1 MKVLIIE
8 DEKLAARQLLNVL
21 DEIGNFEVIDI
32 LESIKSTIQWFKTN
46 GQPEL
51 IFMDIHIADGSA
63 FKIFEHANITC
74 PIVFTTAYDEYAIA
88 AFKVN
93 SIDYL
98 LKPISKEAVEKA
110 MSKLKNLVGTKNTST
125 DIQQQILSLTREQ
138 SYKTHFLATVKGS
151 KMIPVLAEDIAFFY
165 IDEGKVRA
173 ITFDKNDYKL
183 DFTLDELN
191 TKLNPSQFFRANRQF
206 IIAKKA
212 IKEIDSWFNSR
223 LSVSLKIP
231 VPEKILISRTRVS
244 EFKEWITGM
253 N

>member
-1 MKVLIIE
+1 MKALIIE
-8 DEKLAARQLLNVL
+8 DESPAAKQLVNILKKTGKIN
-21 DEIGNFEVIDI
+21 EIDVTD
-32 LESIKSTIQWFKTN
+32 SIKSSVNWLRIN
-46 GQPEL
+46 PQPDI

-63 FKIFEHANITC
+63 FKIFDYVEITC
-74 PIVFTTAYDEYAIA
+74 PIIFTTAYDEYAIN

-93 SIDYL
+93 SVDYI
-98 LKPISKEAVEKA
+98 LKPITPEAIDKA
-110 MSKLKNLVGTKNTST
+110 FQKLKQLSGVNNFQS
-125 DIQQQILSLTREQ
+125 DINKIIREINQ
-138 SYKTHFLATVKGS
+138 EKSYKTHFLVTIKGS
-151 KMIPVLAEDIAFFY
+151 KMIPLLAEDIAYFY

-173 ITFDKNDYKL
+173 TTFDKNDYNL
-183 DFTLDELN
+183 DFTLDDLN
-191 TKLNPSQFFRANRQF
+191 TKLNPLHFFRANRQF

-231 VPEKILISRTRVS
+231 APEKILISRTRVS